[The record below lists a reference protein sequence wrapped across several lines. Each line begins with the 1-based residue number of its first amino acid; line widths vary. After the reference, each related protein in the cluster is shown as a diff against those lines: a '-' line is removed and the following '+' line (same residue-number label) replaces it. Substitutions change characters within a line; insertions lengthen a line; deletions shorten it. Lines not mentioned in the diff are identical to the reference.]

1 MFSEHDVK
9 TGATLPIFPKNKYIV
24 VDLPKFIKLHEG
36 VDSREAFWLG
46 LLSKGPLGVPETE
59 DPLFA
64 GALDRLRVSVANPE
78 LIDSLEAY
86 MFDERHAEEAIIAE
100 AYLNGKA
107 KGEADGHAEGLA
119 KGRAEGRADG
129 KREMARAL
137 KAMGDSTE
145 KIVAV
150 SGLTPAEVEAL

>member
-1 MFSEHDVK
+1 MK
-9 TGATLPIFPKNKYIV
+9 ACRALPIFPKNKYIV
-24 VDLPKFIKLHEG
+24 VDLPKFIKLHDG
-36 VDSREAFWLG
+36 VDSREAFWLR

-86 MFDERHAEEAIIAE
+86 MFDEHHAEEAIIAE

-107 KGEADGHAEGLA
+107 KGEADGRVEGESIGERKKA
-119 KGRAEGRADG
+119 C
-129 KREMARAL
+129 EMAKAL

>member
-1 MFSEHDVK
+1 M
-9 TGATLPIFPKNKYIV
+9 
-24 VDLPKFIKLHEG
+24 DLRKFIKLHDG
-36 VDSREAFWLG
+36 VDSREAFWLR

-86 MFDERHAEEAIIAE
+86 MFDEHHAEEAIIAE

-107 KGEADGHAEGLA
+107 KGEADGRVEGESIGERKKA
-119 KGRAEGRADG
+119 C
-129 KREMARAL
+129 EMAKAL

-150 SGLTPAEVEAL
+150 SGLTPAEVEML

>member
-9 TGATLPIFPKNKYIV
+9 ACRALPIFPKNKYIV
-24 VDLPKFIKLHEG
+24 VDLPKFIKLHDG
-36 VDSREAFWLG
+36 VDSREAFWLR

-64 GALDRLRVSVANPE
+64 GALDRLRVSVAKPE

-107 KGEADGHAEGLA
+107 KGEADGHA
-119 KGRAEGRADG
+119 KGRAEGESIGEQNKA
-129 KREMARAL
+129 REMARAL